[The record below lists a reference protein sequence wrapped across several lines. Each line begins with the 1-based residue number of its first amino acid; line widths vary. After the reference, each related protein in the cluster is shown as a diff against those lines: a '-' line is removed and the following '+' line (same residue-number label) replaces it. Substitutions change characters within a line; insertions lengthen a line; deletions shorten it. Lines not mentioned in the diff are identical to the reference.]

1 LIEIVKSNFLD
12 FLVHFEEQNMSSDLN
27 SGKNF
32 GQDDH
37 DKAGMKVLI
46 FTMVFTIGFFIAI
59 VFFSKGIDL
68 KEINDSAQAPGA
80 AAPGVQKVADLD
92 MSTVKEPW
100 VSTPEIVAHGKQ
112 LFQTSCAM
120 CHGVEGKGDGVA
132 GAGLNPKPRNLVEG
146 KWKKGGT
153 SLGLFDVLQNGIAGG
168 SMASWKASIK
178 KNDRWALVAFI
189 RSITQNKVKDDEA
202 KLSKVAPTL
211 D

>member
-1 LIEIVKSNFLD
+1 
-12 FLVHFEEQNMSSDLN
+12 MSSDSN
-27 SGKNF
+27 SNSNKNY

-46 FTMVFTIGFFIAI
+46 FTMLFTLGFFIMI

-68 KEINDSAQAPGA
+68 KEINESAQAPGA
-80 AAPGVQKVADLD
+80 TAPAAQKVAELD

-112 LFQTSCAM
+112 LFQTNCAM
-120 CHGVEGKGDGVA
+120 CHGAEGKGDGAA

-189 RSITQNKVKDDEA
+189 RSITQNKVADDEA
-202 KLSKVAPTL
+202 KLKKIAPTL